1 MQQATTSPAMAVEP
15 ERERSIH
22 LSRGLKIEDLAASRA
37 PGDAGGLLGSKLFSM
52 GALSHAVSGSVG
64 GNVAMLGA
72 MPAPPTACRIFLSV
86 PVSALLPA
94 GDF

>member
-1 MQQATTSPAMAVEP
+1 MQQDMTSPAMAVEL

-72 MPAPPTACRIFLSV
+72 MPAPPIACRIFRRACLC
-86 PVSALLPA
+86 PA
-94 GDF
+94 ARP